1 MQTQV
6 IISNPSH
13 PKWPREVIM
22 FTDGACRGNPGSAA
36 FGITAVD
43 SEEQTVFEEASYLL
57 EKTTNNVAEYLGV
70 RRALELAVENNIQK
84 LILKTDSQL
93 VVEQL
98 KGSYKIKAKN
108 LKPIFQ
114 KCIQL
119 IQQIPQFE
127 VLHVMRENNQRADEL
142 ANLALDTEL

>member
-13 PKWPREVIM
+13 PKWPQEIII
-22 FTDGACRGNPGSAA
+22 FTDGACRGNPGLAA
-36 FGITAVD
+36 FGLTAID
-43 SEEQTVFEEASYLL
+43 SKEQTVFEEACLL

-70 RRALELAVENNIQK
+70 RRALEIAVENNIQK

-93 VVEQL
+93 IVEQL
-98 KGSYKIKAKN
+98 KGHYKIKAKN

-114 KCIQL
+114 ECIQL
-119 IQQIPQFE
+119 IKKIPQFE
-127 VLHVMRENNQRADEL
+127 VFHVMRESNQRADEL
-142 ANLALDTEL
+142 ANLALDTEI